1 MARVLLPLI
10 ILPIDTELL
19 SSSKSGF
26 FSWLSGSKTTTTLL
40 TPCMSEFPWT
50 AFFIL
55 EVEEDR
61 DETELFWKDLVDEL
75 GQSGKKCTLEK

>member
-1 MARVLLPLI
+1 
-10 ILPIDTELL
+10 
-19 SSSKSGF
+19 
-26 FSWLSGSKTTTTLL
+26 
-40 TPCMSEFPWT
+40 MSEFPWT